1 MTDRLAIGIAGS
13 LFAPSRS
20 GALVSAVLSALDG
33 QGVRTRL
40 VDLAQLPADGLLAR
54 RKTPEVD
61 EALGL
66 VSEAA
71 VLVLGTPIY
80 RAAYSGQL
88 KAFFDLLPQA
98 ALAGKVAGLIA
109 TGAVAH
115 HALAIDH
122 ALRPLVASLGGLS
135 AAHAI
140 YATDDTYPSGSAT
153 LPEAL
158 ATAVAE
164 LAAELIRLS

>member
-1 MTDRLAIGIAGS
+1 MCIRDRGAIVFGTTTATLGGLTGSRNLAMPVTD
-13 LFAPSRS
+13 
-20 GALVSAVLSALDG
+20 LSVG
-33 QGVRTRL
+33 NNNTS
-40 VDLAQLPADGLLAR
+40 P
-54 RKTPEVD
+54 
-61 EALGL
+61 
-66 VSEAA
+66 
-71 VLVLGTPIY
+71 
-80 RAAYSGQL
+80 AAYSGQL

-140 YATDDTYPSGSAT
+140 YATEDTYPSGSAT
-153 LPEAL
+153 LPEPL
-158 ATAVAE
+158 AAAVAD